1 MAQKGKNNRTILTR
15 YLIISFFI
23 LLFAAVI
30 TVKLFK
36 NTIIDAPHWNE
47 RAKADMLISRPVY
60 PERGDILA
68 ADGSTLASNKTV
80 VSMWIDYRSPG
91 FSRDSLYKYIEPLTD
106 SMTMLFPHR
115 TKEGWREV
123 LTHQLDKPNREDRSR
138 ILIARDVDYEV
149 YERMMKFPF
158 LKIKATN
165 KNGLTTE
172 NRRRRTHPYGMMASR
187 SIGSVGM
194 DSQSI
199 AIHGKSGLECALDSF
214 LFGQM
219 GVARKRSFNRTMKFV
234 PDTPAV
240 DGFTIKTTIDITM
253 QDIVENEL
261 EKVLQEVDAEWGVA
275 ILMEVKTG
283 EIRAI
288 SNLEKNGS
296 GRYVEA
302 INRAVQ
308 GFEPGSVMKPIS
320 MLLAFEHGL
329 CSNLDQPYK
338 IGASYAYAG
347 GKPITDSHSYGELT
361 LRQIIAKSSNIGMTK
376 VVCNPNHKFHQNPE
390 LFRDALEEI
399 GFFEKFDLGIAGER
413 VPNVPRTKSRISLSR
428 QCYGYSTE
436 IPPVYTLAMYN
447 AIANDG
453 VFVKPRL
460 VTEMSNRDT
469 TIYIP
474 QTNIRDSICSRAN
487 AAKLRDMLRAVVL
500 EGTGRRL
507 QDTRVAIAGK
517 TGTCY
522 TVDPKTRQYDK
533 TRKRL
538 AFCGFFP
545 YENPKYSCM
554 VLAYHPTRDR
564 TGAAA
569 VSGDVLKNIAIKM
582 YARGM
587 LDNNSSFSGDNPKGK
602 PKMLHSSDYENYR
615 NITAITGVDCRNMN
629 VVELTEADGK
639 VPDVLGMSLR
649 EAIVLLEHHGYNVSV
664 SGSGVINYQN
674 PKGGT
679 PLKRGS
685 TVVLSSAQPIL

>member
-15 YLIISFFI
+15 YLLISFAI
-23 LLFAAVI
+23 LIFAALI

-36 NTIIDAPHWNE
+36 NTIIDAPNWNE
-47 RAKADMLISRPVY
+47 RAKKDMLVSRPVF

-68 ADGSTLASNKTV
+68 VDGSTLASNKTV

-91 FSRDSLYKYIEPLTD
+91 FSKDSLYKYIEPLTD
-106 SMTMLFPHR
+106 SMTLLFPHR

-123 LTHQLDKPNREDRSR
+123 LTHQLDIPVRADRSR
-138 ILIARDVDYEV
+138 ILIARDVDYDV

-158 LKIKATN
+158 LKIKSTN
-165 KNGLTTE
+165 KTGLTTE
-172 NRRRRTHPYGMMASR
+172 NRRKRTHPYGMMASR

-194 DSQSI
+194 MNDSCRE
-199 AIHGKSGLECALDSF
+199 IHGKSGLECALDTF

-234 PDTPAV
+234 ADTPAV
-240 DGFTIKTTIDITM
+240 DGYTIKTTIDITM

-261 EKVLQEVDAEWGVA
+261 ENVLQEVGAEWGVA

-288 SNLEKNGS
+288 SNLEQSPS
-296 GRYVEA
+296 GRYIEA
-302 INRAVQ
+302 LNRAVM
-308 GFEPGSVMKPIS
+308 GYEPGSVMKPIS
-320 MLLAFEHGL
+320 MLLALENGL
-329 CSNLDQPYK
+329 CSNLDQPYQ
-338 IGASYAYAG
+338 IGSQFAYAG
-347 GKPITDSHSYGELT
+347 GKPITDSHTYGTLT

-376 VVCNPNHKFHQNPE
+376 VVCNPNHKFHQHPE
-390 LFRDALEEI
+390 LFREALEEI
-399 GFFEKFDLGIAGER
+399 GFFEKFNLGIAGER
-413 VPNVPRTKSRISLSR
+413 IPNVPRTKSRVALSR

-447 AIANDG
+447 AIANGG

-460 VTEMSNRDT
+460 VSELSNADT
-469 TIYIP
+469 TIVIP
-474 QTNIRDSICSRAN
+474 QTNIRDRICSVEN

-507 QDTRVAIAGK
+507 QDKRVSIAGK
-517 TGTCY
+517 TGTSY
-522 TVDPKTRQYDK
+522 TVDRATRQYDK

-545 YENPKYSCM
+545 YEDPKYSCM
-554 VLAYHPTRDR
+554 VLTYHPTRER

-587 LDNNSSFSGDNPKGK
+587 LDNETDFSSEGPKGK
-602 PKMLHSSDYENYR
+602 AKVLRSTDSENYK
-615 NITAITGVDCRNMN
+615 NITALTGVNCKDKN
-629 VVELTEADGK
+629 VAQLAETDGK
-639 VPDVLGMSLR
+639 VPDVIGMGLR
-649 EAIVLLEHHGYNVSV
+649 EAIMVLERNGYNVSV
-664 SGSGVINYQN
+664 SGSGFITRQN
-674 PKGGT
+674 PVGGT

-685 TVVLSSAQPIL
+685 TVVLSPA